1 MVMTLKEEIGALRKS
16 LEVASKSAPVAM
28 EISPGPVGRKRKAV
42 GDVAVSDKDGFESF
56 RETMEK
62 SLAEITSILQQLRVD
77 VGELKKQS
85 ADHGKRLGALET
97 RTDEVQVVT
106 PKEKSRIPHLPS
118 SQSKAGADGNSK
130 FGNKNG
136 GTK

>member
-1 MVMTLKEEIGALRKS
+1 MVMTLKEEIGALRKGW
-16 LEVASKSAPVAM
+16 EVTSKSALVVM
-28 EISPGPVGRKRKAV
+28 ETSEGPVGRKHKAV
-42 GDVAVSDKDGFESF
+42 GDVAVLDKDVFESF
-56 RETMEK
+56 RETTEK

-85 ADHGKRLGALET
+85 ADHGKRLSALET
-97 RTDEVQVVT
+97 RTDEVQVLT
-106 PKEKSRIPHLPS
+106 PKEKGRMPHLPA
-118 SQSKAGADGNSK
+118 SQSKAGAEGNSK

>member
-1 MVMTLKEEIGALRKS
+1 MVMTLKEEIGALRKG
-16 LEVASKSAPVAM
+16 LEVTSKSAPVAM
-28 EISPGPVGRKRKAV
+28 ETSAGPVGRKHKAV
-42 GDVAVSDKDGFESF
+42 GDVSVLDKDGFESF
-56 RETMEK
+56 RETMKK
-62 SLAEITSILQQLRVD
+62 SPAEITSILQQLRVD

-85 ADHGKRLGALET
+85 ADHGKRLRALET

-106 PKEKSRIPHLPS
+106 PKEKGRMPHLPS